1 MPGAALCPFFPCSS
15 GLLPNGNFEEAPDR
29 SQMDGTR
36 VTGRYAIPRWESCGC
51 VEYIC
56 SGQKQGDM
64 VLPVPEGAHAVRLGN
79 EASVQQ
85 QLSVTPGT
93 HYAITFSAARTCAQA
108 EKLNVT
114 VGAQSGELPIQTV
127 YTSSGWDSYSWA
139 FEAKDS
145 VVSLTV
151 HNPGYDED
159 AACGP
164 LVDSFAIKTLL
175 PPQQSNYNMLKN
187 GDFEE
192 GPYICPSTSCG
203 VMVPPM
209 DEDRYS
215 PLSPWMIMSSTKS
228 VRYVDAA
235 HYAVPQGARAV
246 QLVFGA
252 ESALVQEVC
261 TVPGLPYKMEFSV
274 GDAADGCTGSLAVE
288 AYAAGGRVTVP
299 YESQGTG
306 GFTRGALEFTAT
318 EDRTRVVFVSASYNM
333 KSDGTVCGPVVDDAS
348 LVCAQSHARRLLL

>member
-1 MPGAALCPFFPCSS
+1 MVRAREMVQGPRCVALLLLVCMAALVASDTTD

-36 VTGRYAIPRWESCGC
+36 VTGRYAIPRPPS
-51 VEYIC
+51 
-56 SGQKQGDM
+56 D
-64 VLPVPEGAHAVRLGN
+64 R
-79 EASVQQ
+79 Q
-85 QLSVTPGT
+85 QLVGPPGT

-139 FEAKDS
+139 FEAKES
-145 VVSLTV
+145 GVTLTV

-164 LVDSFAIKTLL
+164 VVDSFAIRTLL
-175 PPQQSNYNMLKN
+175 PPQSNEYNMLKN

-209 DEDRYS
+209 DEDSYS
-215 PLSPWMIMSSTKS
+215 PLFPWVILSSTKS

-261 TVPGLPYKMEFSV
+261 TVPGVSYRMEFSV

-306 GFTRGALEFTAT
+306 GFTRGVLEFTAT